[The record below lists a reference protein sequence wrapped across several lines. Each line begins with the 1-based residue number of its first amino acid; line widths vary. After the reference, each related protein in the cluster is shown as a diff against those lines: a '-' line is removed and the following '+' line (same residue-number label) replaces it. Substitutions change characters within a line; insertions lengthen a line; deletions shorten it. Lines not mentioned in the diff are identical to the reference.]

1 MHSYRREL
9 DGLRALAVFAVIIY
23 HAKLVIAGTPIF
35 TGGLFGVDVFLVLSG
50 YLITGIIREKI
61 DSHQFS
67 LGDFYLRRFKRI
79 VPVFLVIMAAVS
91 VAAYIILLPDELVTF
106 ARSLKSALY
115 FGSNYFFY
123 GEDSYTADANIY
135 KPLLHTWSLAVEC
148 QFYLLY
154 PLFIWLICRFFKPYL
169 FSILLAGAL
178 LSFQYAN
185 FIVHDYPEKAF
196 YLLPSRAWEL
206 LAGGLMTFFY
216 RDKLV
221 EASRRI
227 TGNHVIKAM
236 PLLGLYLI
244 AYSFV
249 FVDDHAANPSFIT
262 LLPVL
267 GTCLFILFAQKGELT
282 TDFFSLR
289 PVVFIGLISYSLYLW
304 HQPVFVFFRLFK
316 GDLLRPVQVV
326 ILLVACVM
334 FASISYTLI
343 EKPFRYRKLAKW
355 KLAFLTLLGGC
366 TLAFSVVAVE
376 YHGFLS
382 TLDKRITA
390 TYKAYSRA
398 EFMKLQDKE
407 NPGVSMSGDNT
418 FLCSGRT
425 PETACHFDDASWVLL
440 GDSYAGHYECALKE
454 MLEKKHHGFIVMTNI
469 LCPFIS
475 PAARFVGIE
484 KCPLINIER
493 EKTIG
498 DFKNKKNIIMAARY
512 DLFSPS
518 KKQISNKKIRNVE
531 LAWCSYAE
539 NIKKLL
545 GKGHEVYVIYP
556 MPAMYKDA
564 KKMVLAQ
571 FRGFN
576 KLKSQ
581 DTQSFQ
587 VRYEKSPFSFNK
599 AVELS
604 NILDSYLPDSPHLHK
619 IKPVDA
625 LCEHGKCKFI
635 DKEGGLYYGG
645 HLSYLGAKKVLEQL
659 KPYI

>member
-1 MHSYRREL
+1 
-9 DGLRALAVFAVIIY
+9 
-23 HAKLVIAGTPIF
+23 
-35 TGGLFGVDVFLVLSG
+35 
-50 YLITGIIREKI
+50 
-61 DSHQFS
+61 
-67 LGDFYLRRFKRI
+67 
-79 VPVFLVIMAAVS
+79 
-91 VAAYIILLPDELVTF
+91 
-106 ARSLKSALY
+106 
-115 FGSNYFFY
+115 
-123 GEDSYTADANIY
+123 
-135 KPLLHTWSLAVEC
+135 
-148 QFYLLY
+148 
-154 PLFIWLICRFFKPYL
+154 
-169 FSILLAGAL
+169 
-178 LSFQYAN
+178 
-185 FIVHDYPEKAF
+185 
-196 YLLPSRAWEL
+196 
-206 LAGGLMTFFY
+206 MTFFC

-221 EASRRI
+221 EASQHI
-227 TGNHVIKAM
+227 TGNYVIKAM

-244 AYSFV
+244 GYSFIS
-249 FVDDHAANPSFIT
+249 VDDHAANPSFIT

-267 GTCLFILFAQKGELT
+267 GTCLFILFAQKGELA

-316 GDLLRPVQVV
+316 GNILRPEQVV

-334 FASISYTLI
+334 FASISYKLI

-366 TLAFSVVAVE
+366 TLAFSVVAIE

-382 TLDKRITA
+382 TLEKRITA
-390 TYKAYSRA
+390 TYKTYSRA
-398 EFMKLQDKE
+398 EYLKLQDKE
-407 NPGVSMSGDNT
+407 NPRISMSGNNT

-425 PETACHFDDASWVLL
+425 AKTACHFGDDSWVLL

-454 MLEKKHHGFIVMTNI
+454 ILENKHHGFIVMTNI

-475 PAARFVGIE
+475 PAANFVGIE

-493 EKTIG
+493 EKTLG
-498 DFKNKKNIIMAARY
+498 QLKSKKNIIMAARY

-518 KKQISNKKIRNVE
+518 KKQINDKKIRNTK

-556 MPAMYKDA
+556 MPEICKHA

-576 KLKSQ
+576 KLKIQ
-581 DTQSFQ
+581 HTQSFQ
-587 VRYEKSPFSFNK
+587 VKYEKNSSSFNK
-599 AVELS
+599 AIKLS

-625 LCEHGKCKFI
+625 LCKQGKCKLI
-635 DKEGGLYYGG
+635 DKEGGLYNGG

-659 KPYI
+659 RPYI